1 MPVNTHT
8 DSQGKA
14 NVQYRIATERL
25 GFQHRKDKAISE
37 KSTGLKHM
45 STQLAEL
52 KGEACST
59 FGM

>member
-14 NVQYRIATERL
+14 NVQHRIATERL
-25 GFQHRKDKAISE
+25 GFQHRKDKDISE

-45 STQLAEL
+45 SRQLAEL
-52 KGEACST
+52 RGEAFST